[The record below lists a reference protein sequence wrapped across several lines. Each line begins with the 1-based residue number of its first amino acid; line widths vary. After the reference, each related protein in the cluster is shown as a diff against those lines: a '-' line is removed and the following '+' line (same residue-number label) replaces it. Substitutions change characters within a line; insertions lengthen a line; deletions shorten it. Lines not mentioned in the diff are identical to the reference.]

1 MNNPTPRGARSPDQ
15 RLPKVKWFTLVFGFA
30 LLFLG
35 YKTMSYSDPR
45 LPLEL
50 SQAIETLSRL
60 FFALGGLSVLVTIAG
75 FLWRSPLVKLLEL
88 AEAVAYVG
96 AAMFLFSMRG
106 RHEGGGLFDSPI
118 LPAVLLILGSLKT
131 IIAAREFKLSA

>member
-1 MNNPTPRGARSPDQ
+1 MSERISNRKGGDSMNNPTPRGARSPDQ

-60 FFALGGLSVLVTIAG
+60 FFALGGLSVLVTIAAFCG
-75 FLWRSPLVKLLEL
+75 ARRS
-88 AEAVAYVG
+88 
-96 AAMFLFSMRG
+96 
-106 RHEGGGLFDSPI
+106 
-118 LPAVLLILGSLKT
+118 
-131 IIAAREFKLSA
+131 